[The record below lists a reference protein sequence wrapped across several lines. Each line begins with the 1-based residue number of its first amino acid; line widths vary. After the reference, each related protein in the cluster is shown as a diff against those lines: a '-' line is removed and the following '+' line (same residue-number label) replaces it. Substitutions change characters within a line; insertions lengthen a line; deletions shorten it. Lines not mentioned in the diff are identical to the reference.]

1 MKMIKYIQRHR
12 CLPDGC
18 YKLVTYDTYGDGWNA
33 NGSFSVSNQFGNML
47 VPNTVMSPTVGFDP
61 DGQAWNSVPQEL
73 STYFSIGDE
82 PACETFGCTDPLAS
96 NYDSDATVDD
106 GSCITCE
113 ENSVDVT
120 FSFNQETNTD
130 DELYVYNQTSG
141 DTVFSV
147 EPGELGAYDGKDSL
161 MCVLLD
167 VMLFQWVLL
176 QLLDG
181 LMVLNYKSLMI

>member
-1 MKMIKYIQRHR
+1 MVMAGM
-12 CLPDGC
+12 LM
-18 YKLVTYDTYGDGWNA
+18 
-33 NGSFSVSNQFGNML
+33 GSFSVSNQFGNML

-120 FSFNQETNTD
+120 FFLIKKQIQMMNFMFTIKHRVI
-130 DELYVYNQTSG
+130 LY
-141 DTVFSV
+141 
-147 EPGELGAYDGKDSL
+147 SL
-161 MCVLLD
+161 
-167 VMLFQWVLL
+167 
-176 QLLDG
+176 
-181 LMVLNYKSLMI
+181 